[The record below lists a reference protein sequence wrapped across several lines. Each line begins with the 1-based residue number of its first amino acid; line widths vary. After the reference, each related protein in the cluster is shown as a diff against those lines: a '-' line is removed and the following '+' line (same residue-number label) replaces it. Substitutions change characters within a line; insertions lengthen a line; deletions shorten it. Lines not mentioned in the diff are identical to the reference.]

1 MARSKKAAS
10 EGTAGR
16 RAALLTA
23 LRRAVLESPGRTEP
37 AVRLAAAE
45 GSSLPTPVDSYILK
59 VRDQSYRI
67 TDRDIDTL
75 TAAGVSEDEIFELTV
90 AAALGAAMLR
100 FDAGMR
106 ALTGEPS

>member
-1 MARSKKAAS
+1 MARSKQPHS

-16 RAALLTA
+16 HAALLTA

-37 AVRLAAAE
+37 AARLAAAE
-45 GSSLPTPVDSYILK
+45 GSSLPAPLDSYILR

-75 TAAGVSEDEIFELTV
+75 TAAGISEDEIFELTV
-90 AAALGAAMLR
+90 AAALGAAMLS
-100 FDAGMR
+100 FNAGMR
-106 ALTGEPS
+106 ALTGELS